1 MRMVLCRH
9 DQKSQPALVC
19 DERLWQPRK
28 GKALL
33 PAQKEDQPMS
43 GKRGRHL
50 SRYEERINEPVGH
63 EADLTFHPLTP
74 NRWQDF
80 ETLVGPRGACAGCW
94 CMWWRLTSREFRE
107 GAGTANRD
115 KFRECVREPTAPG
128 VLAYRGQAAVGWCAV
143 APREKYR
150 RLASSRTL
158 QPIDDT
164 PVWTITCL
172 YVAKGERRQGLTR
185 RLIEAACD
193 FAARFGAPEIEAYPR
208 ISSAKES
215 NPLAIYMG
223 TEGSFVRAGFC
234 VVAEPTPI
242 RRIMRKRL

>member
-43 GKRGRHL
+43 EKRGRHL
-50 SRYEERINEPVGH
+50 SRYEEPINEPVGH

-94 CMWWRLTSREFRE
+94 CMWWRLTSREFRD
-107 GAGTANRD
+107 GAGVTNRNRFQ
-115 KFRECVREPTAPG
+115 KCVREPTPPG
-128 VLAYRGQAAVGWCAV
+128 ILAYRQQTVLGWCAV

-150 RLASSRTL
+150 RLAFSRIP
-158 QPIDDT
+158 QPLGDRPGWSITRCYT
-164 PVWTITCL
+164 PRS
-172 YVAKGERRQGLTR
+172 YRRPRLTPPFLESGWR
-185 RLIEAACD
+185 ATPK
-193 FAARFGAPEIEAYPR
+193 FG
-208 ISSAKES
+208 S
-215 NPLAIYMG
+215 
-223 TEGSFVRAGFC
+223 
-234 VVAEPTPI
+234 
-242 RRIMRKRL
+242 

>member
-1 MRMVLCRH
+1 RHFEKPQSTLVLDGGLRQPGKSEAILPTEEEDESMRV
-9 DQKSQPALVC
+9 
-19 DERLWQPRK
+19 
-28 GKALL
+28 
-33 PAQKEDQPMS
+33 
-43 GKRGRHL
+43 KRNRHL
-50 SRYEERINEPVGH
+50 WGRERSSDRPAHDPTG
-63 EADLTFHPLTP
+63 LSFYPLTP
-74 NRWQDF
+74 DRWDDF
-80 ETLVGPRGACAGCW
+80 EVLFGPRGACAGCR

-215 NPLAIYMG
+215 NPLSIYMG

-242 RRIMRKRL
+242 RRIMRKRLSR